1 MEKESKRN
9 FNLLLT
15 ASTFSNLADGIAG
28 FAYPWLFSLITRDP
42 LLISIVTVLVNLPR
56 LIFVLYAG
64 VIADKY
70 NRQKILIYTRLGQV
84 FLTAGFVALI
94 YINLENIPKRVQFDE
109 PEFEYKFLIISAA
122 YILAFMFGLLEV
134 TRDNAAQAFLP
145 QIVSKEHLPKANGRL
160 FGIEIV
166 TNNFLGTPIGG
177 FLIGISLITP
187 FLFDT
192 LLMMVSIFF
201 ITNIKGKFERPADYT
216 EQQKNSSEM
225 IKEGV
230 AWLRNNTLLKR
241 LAIYTGVAN
250 FFGSMQF
257 PIMILFAQEL
267 LDLNAV
273 QYSFLAYGSAI
284 GGLIGSQVANKINSV
299 LKESKTLLISVA
311 LFGVGMFMPY
321 ITSNPFVVAGSFG
334 LSSFGS
340 VLWNV
345 QAVSIRQ
352 ALIPDNLLGRV
363 NSVYRLLA
371 LGLNPVGA
379 IFGGAIV
386 KILDSSFSREFA
398 LRFPFLLSGIFMF
411 ILFLTAPKL
420 LSQKLIDKTKNIT
433 MD

>member
-1 MEKESKRN
+1 MKKESNKN

-28 FAYPWLFSLITRDP
+28 FAYPWLFSLLTRDP
-42 LLISIVTVLVNLPR
+42 LLISIVSVLVNLPR

-64 VIADKY
+64 VIADKF

-84 FLTAGFVALI
+84 FLTSIFIILI
-94 YINLENIPKRVQFDE
+94 YINLDNIPKVVQFDE
-109 PEFEYKFLIISAA
+109 PQFDSKFLIISAA
-122 YILAFMFGLLEV
+122 YLLAFMFGLLEV

-145 QIVSKEHLPKANGRL
+145 QIVSKDNLPKANGRL

-166 TNNFLGTPIGG
+166 TNSFLGTPVGG
-177 FLIGISLITP
+177 FLIGFSLITP
-187 FLFDT
+187 FIFDT
-192 LLMMVSIFF
+192 LLMLVSVFF
-201 ITNIKGKFERPADYT
+201 ITGIKGKFERLEGINK
-216 EQQKNSSEM
+216 EQNTSEM

-230 AWLRNNTLLKR
+230 EWLKNNTLLKR
-241 LAIYTGVAN
+241 LAIYTGIAN

-267 LDLNAV
+267 IGLNAI
-273 QYSFLAYGSAI
+273 QYSFLAYGAAI
-284 GGLIGSQVANKINSV
+284 GGLVGSQVANKVNAR
-299 LKESKTLLISVA
+299 LEESKTLLISVA
-311 LFGVGMFMPY
+311 LFGIGMFAPY
-321 ITSNPFVVAGSFG
+321 VTTNPFIVAGSFG

-371 LGLNPVGA
+371 LGLNPIGA

-420 LSQKLIDKTKNIT
+420 LSQKLIDKTKNIPI
-433 MD
+433 D

>member
-1 MEKESKRN
+1 MKKESNRN

-28 FAYPWLFSLITRDP
+28 FAYPWLFSLLTRDP
-42 LLISIVTVLVNLPR
+42 LLISIVSVLVNLPR

-64 VIADKY
+64 VIADKF

-84 FLTAGFVALI
+84 FLTSMFILLI
-94 YINLENIPKRVQFDE
+94 FINLDSIPKAVQFNE
-109 PEFEYKFLIISAA
+109 PQFESKFLIISTA
-122 YILAFMFGLLEV
+122 YLLAFMFGLLEV

-145 QIVSKEHLPKANGRL
+145 QIVSKDNLPKANGRL

-166 TNNFLGTPIGG
+166 TNNFLGTPVGG
-177 FLIGISLITP
+177 FLIGLSLITP
-187 FLFDT
+187 FIFDT
-192 LLMMVSIFF
+192 LLMLASVFF
-201 ITNIKGKFERPADYT
+201 IIGIKGKFERP
-216 EQQKNSSEM
+216 EKNSKEQNTSEM

-230 AWLRNNTLLKR
+230 NWLKNNTLLKR

-267 LDLNAV
+267 IGLSAI
-273 QYSFLAYGSAI
+273 QYSFLAYGAAI
-284 GGLIGSQVANKINSV
+284 GGLVGSQLANKVNARFE
-299 LKESKTLLISVA
+299 ESKTLLISVA
-311 LFGVGMFMPY
+311 LFGIGMFAPY
-321 ITSNPFVVAGSFG
+321 VTSNPFVIAGSFG

-352 ALIPDNLLGRV
+352 SLIPDNLLGRV

-371 LGLNPVGA
+371 LGLNPIGA
-379 IFGGAIV
+379 LFGGALV
-386 KILDSSFSREFA
+386 KILNNSFSREFA
-398 LRFPFLLSGIFMF
+398 LRFPFLLGGIFML
-411 ILFLTAPKL
+411 ILFLSAPRL
-420 LSQKLIDKTKNIT
+420 LSQKLINETKNNTI
-433 MD
+433 D

>member
-1 MEKESKRN
+1 MKKESHKN

-28 FAYPWLFSLITRDP
+28 FAYPWLFSLLTRDP
-42 LLISIVTVLVNLPR
+42 LLISIVSVLVNLPR

-64 VIADKY
+64 VIADKF

-84 FLTAGFVALI
+84 FLTSIFIVLI
-94 YINLENIPKRVQFDE
+94 YLNLDNIPKEVQFNE
-109 PEFEYKFLIISAA
+109 PQFDSKYLIISAA
-122 YILAFMFGLLEV
+122 YLLAFMFGLLEV

-145 QIVSKEHLPKANGRL
+145 QIVSKDNLPKANGRL

-166 TNNFLGTPIGG
+166 TNNFLGTPVGG
-177 FLIGISLITP
+177 FLIGLSLITP
-187 FLFDT
+187 FTFDT
-192 LLMMVSIFF
+192 LLMLVSVFF
-201 ITNIKGKFERPADYT
+201 ITGIKGKFERPEDINKDQNT
-216 EQQKNSSEM
+216 SEM

-230 AWLRNNTLLKR
+230 EWLKNNTLLKR
-241 LAIYTGVAN
+241 LAIYTGIAN

-267 LDLNAV
+267 IGLNAI
-273 QYSFLAYGSAI
+273 QYSFLAYGAAI
-284 GGLIGSQVANKINSV
+284 GCLVGSQVANKINAK
-299 LKESKTLLISVA
+299 LEESKTLLISVA
-311 LFGVGMFMPY
+311 LFGIGMFAPY
-321 ITSNPFVVAGSFG
+321 LTTDPFIVAGSFG

-371 LGLNPVGA
+371 LGLNPIGA
-379 IFGGAIV
+379 IFGGTIV
-386 KILDSSFSREFA
+386 KILDNSFSREFA
-398 LRFPFLLSGIFMF
+398 LRFPFLLGGIFML
-411 ILFLTAPKL
+411 ILFLSAPRL
-420 LSQKLIDKTKNIT
+420 LSQKLINETKNNTI
-433 MD
+433 D

>member
-1 MEKESKRN
+1 MKKESHKN

-28 FAYPWLFSLITRDP
+28 FAYPWLFSLLTRDP
-42 LLISIVTVLVNLPR
+42 LLISIVSVLVNLPR

-64 VIADKY
+64 VIADKF

-84 FLTAGFVALI
+84 FLTSIFIVLI
-94 YINLENIPKRVQFDE
+94 YLNLDKIPKEVQFNE
-109 PEFEYKFLIISAA
+109 PQFDSKFLIISAA
-122 YILAFMFGLLEV
+122 YLLAFMFGLLEV

-145 QIVSKEHLPKANGRL
+145 QIVSKNDLPKANGRL

-166 TNNFLGTPIGG
+166 TNNFLGTPVGG
-177 FLIGISLITP
+177 FLIGLSLITP
-187 FLFDT
+187 FIFDT
-192 LLMMVSIFF
+192 LLMLVSVFF
-201 ITNIKGKFERPADYT
+201 ITGIKGKFERPEDINKDQNT
-216 EQQKNSSEM
+216 SEM

-230 AWLRNNTLLKR
+230 EWLKNNTLLKR
-241 LAIYTGVAN
+241 LAIYTGIAN

-267 LDLNAV
+267 IGLNAI
-273 QYSFLAYGSAI
+273 QYSFLAYGAAI
-284 GGLIGSQVANKINSV
+284 GGLVGSQVANKINAK
-299 LKESKTLLISVA
+299 LEESKTLLISVA
-311 LFGVGMFMPY
+311 LFGIGMFAPY
-321 ITSNPFVVAGSFG
+321 LTTNPFIVAGSFG

-371 LGLNPVGA
+371 LGLNPIGA

-420 LSQKLIDKTKNIT
+420 LSQKLIDKTKNIPI
-433 MD
+433 D

>member
-1 MEKESKRN
+1 MKKESNKN

-28 FAYPWLFSLITRDP
+28 FAYPWLFSLLTRDP
-42 LLISIVTVLVNLPR
+42 LLISIVSVLVNLPR

-64 VIADKY
+64 VIADKF

-84 FLTAGFVALI
+84 FLTSLFVLLI
-94 YINLENIPKRVQFDE
+94 YINLENIPKAVQFNE
-109 PEFEYKFLIISAA
+109 PQFESKFLIISTA
-122 YILAFMFGLLEV
+122 YLLAFMFGLLEV

-145 QIVSKEHLPKANGRL
+145 QIVSKDHLPKANGRL

-166 TNNFLGTPIGG
+166 TNNFLGTPVGG
-177 FLIGISLITP
+177 FLIGLSLITP
-187 FLFDT
+187 FIFDT
-192 LLMMVSIFF
+192 LLMLASVFF
-201 ITNIKGKFERPADYT
+201 IIGIKGKFERP
-216 EQQKNSSEM
+216 EKNSKEQNTSEM

-230 AWLRNNTLLKR
+230 NWLKNNTLLKR

-267 LDLNAV
+267 IGLNAI
-273 QYSFLAYGSAI
+273 QYSFLAYGAAI
-284 GGLIGSQVANKINSV
+284 GGLVGSQLANKVNARFE
-299 LKESKTLLISVA
+299 ESKTLLISVA
-311 LFGVGMFMPY
+311 LFGIGMFVPY
-321 ITSNPFVVAGSFG
+321 VTSNPFVIAGSFG

-352 ALIPDNLLGRV
+352 SLIPDNLLGRV

-371 LGLNPVGA
+371 LGLNPIGA
-379 IFGGAIV
+379 LFGGVLV
-386 KILDSSFSREFA
+386 KILNNSFSREFA
-398 LRFPFLLSGIFMF
+398 LRFPFLLGGIFML
-411 ILFLTAPKL
+411 ILFLSAPRL
-420 LSQKLIDKTKNIT
+420 LSQKLINETKNNTI
-433 MD
+433 D

>member
-1 MEKESKRN
+1 MKKESHKN

-28 FAYPWLFSLITRDP
+28 FAYPWLFSLLTRDP
-42 LLISIVTVLVNLPR
+42 LLISIVSVLVNLPR

-64 VIADKY
+64 VIADKF

-84 FLTAGFVALI
+84 FLTSIFIVLI
-94 YINLENIPKRVQFDE
+94 YLNLDNIPKEVQFNE
-109 PEFEYKFLIISAA
+109 PQFESKFLIISAA
-122 YILAFMFGLLEV
+122 YLLAFMFGLLEV

-145 QIVSKEHLPKANGRL
+145 QIVSKDNLPKANGRL

-166 TNNFLGTPIGG
+166 TNNFLGTPVGG
-177 FLIGISLITP
+177 FLIGLSLITP
-187 FLFDT
+187 FIFDT
-192 LLMMVSIFF
+192 LLMLVSVFF
-201 ITNIKGKFERPADYT
+201 ITGIKGKFERPEDINKDQNT
-216 EQQKNSSEM
+216 SEM

-230 AWLRNNTLLKR
+230 EWLKNNTLLKR
-241 LAIYTGVAN
+241 LAIYTGIAN

-267 LDLNAV
+267 IGLNAI
-273 QYSFLAYGSAI
+273 QYSFLAYGAAI
-284 GGLIGSQVANKINSV
+284 GGLVGSQVANKINAK
-299 LKESKTLLISVA
+299 LEESKTLLISVA
-311 LFGVGMFMPY
+311 LFGIGMFAPY
-321 ITSNPFVVAGSFG
+321 VTTNPFIVAGSFG

-371 LGLNPVGA
+371 LGLNPIGA
-379 IFGGAIV
+379 IFGGTIV
-386 KILDSSFSREFA
+386 KILDNSFSREFA
-398 LRFPFLLSGIFMF
+398 LRFPFLLGGIFML
-411 ILFLTAPKL
+411 ILFLSAPRL
-420 LSQKLIDKTKNIT
+420 LSQKLINETKNNTI
-433 MD
+433 D

>member
-1 MEKESKRN
+1 MKKESHKN

-28 FAYPWLFSLITRDP
+28 FAYPWLFSLLTRDP
-42 LLISIVTVLVNLPR
+42 LLISIVSVLVNLPR

-64 VIADKY
+64 VIADKF

-84 FLTAGFVALI
+84 FLTSIFIILI
-94 YINLENIPKRVQFDE
+94 YINLDNIPKVVQFDE
-109 PEFEYKFLIISAA
+109 PQFDSKFLIISAA
-122 YILAFMFGLLEV
+122 YLLAFMFGLLEV

-145 QIVSKEHLPKANGRL
+145 QIVSKDNLPKANGRL

-166 TNNFLGTPIGG
+166 TNNFLGTPVGG
-177 FLIGISLITP
+177 FLIGLSLITP
-187 FLFDT
+187 FIFDT
-192 LLMMVSIFF
+192 LLMLVSVFF
-201 ITNIKGKFERPADYT
+201 ITGIKGKFERVENINKDQNT
-216 EQQKNSSEM
+216 SEM

-230 AWLRNNTLLKR
+230 EWLKNNTLLKR
-241 LAIYTGVAN
+241 LAIYTGIAN

-267 LDLNAV
+267 IGLNAI
-273 QYSFLAYGSAI
+273 QYSFLAYGAAI
-284 GGLIGSQVANKINSV
+284 GGLVGSQVANKINAK
-299 LKESKTLLISVA
+299 LEESKTLLISVA
-311 LFGVGMFMPY
+311 LFGIGMFAPY
-321 ITSNPFVVAGSFG
+321 VTTNPFIVAGSFG

-371 LGLNPVGA
+371 LGLNPIGA

-398 LRFPFLLSGIFMF
+398 LRFPFLLGGIFMF
-411 ILFLTAPKL
+411 ILFLSAPRL
-420 LSQKLIDKTKNIT
+420 LSQKLINETKNNTI
-433 MD
+433 D

>member
-1 MEKESKRN
+1 MKKESNKN

-28 FAYPWLFSLITRDP
+28 FAYPWLFSLLTRDP
-42 LLISIVTVLVNLPR
+42 LLISIVSVLVNLPR

-64 VIADKY
+64 VIADKF
-70 NRQKILIYTRLGQV
+70 NRQKILVYTRLGQV
-84 FLTAGFVALI
+84 FLTSIFIVLI
-94 YINLENIPKRVQFDE
+94 YINLDNIPKVVQFDE
-109 PEFEYKFLIISAA
+109 PQFESKFLIISAA
-122 YILAFMFGLLEV
+122 YLLAFMFGLLEV

-145 QIVSKEHLPKANGRL
+145 QIVSKENLPKANGRL

-166 TNNFLGTPIGG
+166 TNSFLGTPVGG
-177 FLIGISLITP
+177 FLIGFSLITP
-187 FLFDT
+187 FIFDT
-192 LLMMVSIFF
+192 LLMLVSVFF
-201 ITNIKGKFERPADYT
+201 ITGIKGKFERT
-216 EQQKNSSEM
+216 EGINKEQNTSEM

-230 AWLRNNTLLKR
+230 EWLKNNTLLKR
-241 LAIYTGVAN
+241 LAIYTGIAN

-267 LDLNAV
+267 IGLNAI
-273 QYSFLAYGSAI
+273 QYSFLAYGAAI
-284 GGLIGSQVANKINSV
+284 GGLVGSQVANKVNV
-299 LKESKTLLISVA
+299 RLEESKTLLISVA
-311 LFGVGMFMPY
+311 LFGIGMFAPY
-321 ITSNPFVVAGSFG
+321 VTSNPFIVAGSFG

-371 LGLNPVGA
+371 LGLNPIGA

-386 KILDSSFSREFA
+386 KILDNSFSREFA
-398 LRFPFLLSGIFMF
+398 LRFPFLLGGIFML
-411 ILFLTAPKL
+411 ILFLSAPRL
-420 LSQKLIDKTKNIT
+420 LSQKLINETKNNSI
-433 MD
+433 D

>member
-1 MEKESKRN
+1 MKKESHKN

-28 FAYPWLFSLITRDP
+28 FAYPWLFSLLTRDP
-42 LLISIVTVLVNLPR
+42 LLISIVSVLVNLPR

-64 VIADKY
+64 VIADKF

-84 FLTAGFVALI
+84 FLTSIFIVLI
-94 YINLENIPKRVQFDE
+94 YLNLDNIPKEVQFNE
-109 PEFEYKFLIISAA
+109 PQFDSKYLIISAA
-122 YILAFMFGLLEV
+122 YLLAFMFGLLEV

-145 QIVSKEHLPKANGRL
+145 QIVSKDNLPKANGRL

-166 TNNFLGTPIGG
+166 TNNFLGTPVGG
-177 FLIGISLITP
+177 FLIGLSLITP
-187 FLFDT
+187 FIFDT
-192 LLMMVSIFF
+192 LLLLVSVFF
-201 ITNIKGKFERPADYT
+201 ITGIKGKFERPEDINKDQNT
-216 EQQKNSSEM
+216 SEM

-230 AWLRNNTLLKR
+230 EWLKNNTLLKR
-241 LAIYTGVAN
+241 LAIYTGIAN

-267 LDLNAV
+267 IGLNAI
-273 QYSFLAYGSAI
+273 QYSFLAYGAAI
-284 GGLIGSQVANKINSV
+284 GGLVGSQVANKINAK
-299 LKESKTLLISVA
+299 LEESKTLLISVA
-311 LFGVGMFMPY
+311 LFGIGMFAPY
-321 ITSNPFVVAGSFG
+321 LTTDPFIVAGSFG

-371 LGLNPVGA
+371 LGLNPIGA
-379 IFGGAIV
+379 IFGGTIV
-386 KILDSSFSREFA
+386 KILDNSFSREFA
-398 LRFPFLLSGIFMF
+398 LRFPFLLGGIFML
-411 ILFLTAPKL
+411 ILFLSAPRL
-420 LSQKLIDKTKNIT
+420 LSQKLINETKNNTI
-433 MD
+433 D

>member
-1 MEKESKRN
+1 MKKESHKN

-28 FAYPWLFSLITRDP
+28 FAYPWLFSLLTRDP
-42 LLISIVTVLVNLPR
+42 LLISIVSVLVNLPR

-64 VIADKY
+64 VIADKF
-70 NRQKILIYTRLGQV
+70 NRQKILIFTRLGQV
-84 FLTAGFVALI
+84 FLTSIFIVLI
-94 YINLENIPKRVQFDE
+94 YLNLDNIPKEVQFNE
-109 PEFEYKFLIISAA
+109 PQFESKFLIISAA
-122 YILAFMFGLLEV
+122 YLLAFMFGLLEV

-145 QIVSKEHLPKANGRL
+145 QIVSKDNLPKANGRL

-166 TNNFLGTPIGG
+166 TNNFLGTPVGG
-177 FLIGISLITP
+177 FLIGLSLITP
-187 FLFDT
+187 FIFDT
-192 LLMMVSIFF
+192 LLMLVSVFF
-201 ITNIKGKFERPADYT
+201 ITGIKGKFERPEDINKDQNT
-216 EQQKNSSEM
+216 SEM

-230 AWLRNNTLLKR
+230 EWLKNNTLLKR
-241 LAIYTGVAN
+241 LAIYTGIAN

-267 LDLNAV
+267 IGLNAI
-273 QYSFLAYGSAI
+273 QYSFLAYGAAI
-284 GGLIGSQVANKINSV
+284 GGLVGSQVANKINAR
-299 LKESKTLLISVA
+299 LEESRTLLISVA
-311 LFGVGMFMPY
+311 LFGIGMFAPY
-321 ITSNPFVVAGSFG
+321 LTTNPFIVAGSFG

-371 LGLNPVGA
+371 LGLNPIGA

-386 KILDSSFSREFA
+386 KILDNSFSREFA
-398 LRFPFLLSGIFMF
+398 LRFPFLLGGIFML
-411 ILFLTAPKL
+411 ILFLSAPRL
-420 LSQKLIDKTKNIT
+420 LSQKLINETKNNTI
-433 MD
+433 D

>member
-1 MEKESKRN
+1 MKKESNKN

-28 FAYPWLFSLITRDP
+28 FAYPWLFSLLTRDP
-42 LLISIVTVLVNLPR
+42 LLISIVSVLVNLPR
-56 LIFVLYAG
+56 LIFDLYAG

-84 FLTAGFVALI
+84 FLTSIFIILI
-94 YINLENIPKRVQFDE
+94 YINLDNIPKVVQFDE
-109 PEFEYKFLIISAA
+109 PQFDSKFLIISAA
-122 YILAFMFGLLEV
+122 YLLAFMFGLLEV

-145 QIVSKEHLPKANGRL
+145 QIVSKDNLPKANGRL

-166 TNNFLGTPIGG
+166 TNSFLGTPVGG
-177 FLIGISLITP
+177 FLIGFSLITP
-187 FLFDT
+187 FIFDT
-192 LLMMVSIFF
+192 LLMLVSVFF
-201 ITNIKGKFERPADYT
+201 ITGIKGKFERPEVINK
-216 EQQKNSSEM
+216 EQNTSEM

-230 AWLRNNTLLKR
+230 EWLKNNTLLKR
-241 LAIYTGVAN
+241 LAIYTGIAN

-267 LDLNAV
+267 IGLNAI
-273 QYSFLAYGSAI
+273 QYSFLAYGAAI
-284 GGLIGSQVANKINSV
+284 GGLVGSQVANKVNAR
-299 LKESKTLLISVA
+299 LEESKTLLISVA
-311 LFGVGMFMPY
+311 LFGIGMFAPY
-321 ITSNPFVVAGSFG
+321 VTTNPFIVAGSFG

-371 LGLNPVGA
+371 LGLNPIGA

-420 LSQKLIDKTKNIT
+420 LSQKLIDKTKNIPI
-433 MD
+433 D

>member
-1 MEKESKRN
+1 MKKESHKN

-28 FAYPWLFSLITRDP
+28 FAYPWLFSLLTRDP
-42 LLISIVTVLVNLPR
+42 LLISIVSVLVNLPR

-64 VIADKY
+64 VIADKF
-70 NRQKILIYTRLGQV
+70 NRQKILIFTRLGQV
-84 FLTAGFVALI
+84 FLTSIFIVLI
-94 YINLENIPKRVQFDE
+94 YLNLDNIPKEVQFNE
-109 PEFEYKFLIISAA
+109 PQFESKFLIISAA
-122 YILAFMFGLLEV
+122 YLLAFMFGLLEV

-145 QIVSKEHLPKANGRL
+145 QIVSKDNLPKANGRL

-166 TNNFLGTPIGG
+166 TNNFLGTPVGG
-177 FLIGISLITP
+177 FLIGLSLITP
-187 FLFDT
+187 FIFDT
-192 LLMMVSIFF
+192 LLMLVSVFF
-201 ITNIKGKFERPADYT
+201 ITGIKGKFERPEDINKDQNT
-216 EQQKNSSEM
+216 SEM

-230 AWLRNNTLLKR
+230 EWLKNNTLLKR
-241 LAIYTGVAN
+241 LAIYTGIAN

-267 LDLNAV
+267 IGLNAI
-273 QYSFLAYGSAI
+273 QYSFLAYGAAI
-284 GGLIGSQVANKINSV
+284 GGLVGSQVANKINAK
-299 LKESKTLLISVA
+299 LEESKTLLISVA
-311 LFGVGMFMPY
+311 LFGIGMFAPY
-321 ITSNPFVVAGSFG
+321 LTTNPFVVAGSFG

-371 LGLNPVGA
+371 LGLNPIGA

-386 KILDSSFSREFA
+386 KILDNSFSREFA
-398 LRFPFLLSGIFMF
+398 LRFPFLLGGIFML
-411 ILFLTAPKL
+411 ILFLSAPRL
-420 LSQKLIDKTKNIT
+420 LSQKLINETKNNTI
-433 MD
+433 D

>member
-1 MEKESKRN
+1 MKKESNKN

-28 FAYPWLFSLITRDP
+28 FAYPWLFSLLTRDP
-42 LLISIVTVLVNLPR
+42 LLISIVSVLVNLPR

-64 VIADKY
+64 VIADKF

-84 FLTAGFVALI
+84 FLTAIFIILI
-94 YINLENIPKRVQFDE
+94 YINLDNIPKVVQFDE
-109 PEFEYKFLIISAA
+109 PQFDSKFLIISAA
-122 YILAFMFGLLEV
+122 YLLAFMFGLLEV

-145 QIVSKEHLPKANGRL
+145 QIVSKDNLPKANGRL

-166 TNNFLGTPIGG
+166 TNSFLGTPVGG
-177 FLIGISLITP
+177 FLIGFSLITP
-187 FLFDT
+187 FIFDT
-192 LLMMVSIFF
+192 LLMLVSVFF
-201 ITNIKGKFERPADYT
+201 ITGIKGKFERLEGINK
-216 EQQKNSSEM
+216 EQNTSEM

-230 AWLRNNTLLKR
+230 QWLKNNTLLKR
-241 LAIYTGVAN
+241 LAIYTGIAN

-267 LDLNAV
+267 IGLNAI
-273 QYSFLAYGSAI
+273 QYSFLAYGAAI
-284 GGLIGSQVANKINSV
+284 GGLVGSQVANKVNAR
-299 LKESKTLLISVA
+299 LEESKTLLISVA
-311 LFGVGMFMPY
+311 LFGIGMFAPY
-321 ITSNPFVVAGSFG
+321 VTTNPFIVAGSFG

-371 LGLNPVGA
+371 LGLNPIGA

-420 LSQKLIDKTKNIT
+420 LSQKLIDKTKNIPI
-433 MD
+433 D

>member
-1 MEKESKRN
+1 MKKESHKN

-28 FAYPWLFSLITRDP
+28 FAYPWLFSLLTRDP
-42 LLISIVTVLVNLPR
+42 LLISIVSVLVNLPR

-64 VIADKY
+64 VIADKF

-84 FLTAGFVALI
+84 FLTSIFIVLI
-94 YINLENIPKRVQFDE
+94 YLNLDNIPKEVQFNE
-109 PEFEYKFLIISAA
+109 PQFDSKFLIISAA
-122 YILAFMFGLLEV
+122 YLLAFMFGLLEV

-145 QIVSKEHLPKANGRL
+145 QIVSKDNLPKANGRL

-166 TNNFLGTPIGG
+166 TNNFLGTPVGG
-177 FLIGISLITP
+177 FLIGLSLITP
-187 FLFDT
+187 FIFDT
-192 LLMMVSIFF
+192 LLMLVSVFF
-201 ITNIKGKFERPADYT
+201 ITGIKGKFERPEDINKDQNT
-216 EQQKNSSEM
+216 SEM

-230 AWLRNNTLLKR
+230 EWLKNNTLLKR
-241 LAIYTGVAN
+241 LAIYTGIAN

-267 LDLNAV
+267 IGLNAI
-273 QYSFLAYGSAI
+273 QYSFLAYGAAI
-284 GGLIGSQVANKINSV
+284 GGLVGSQAANKINAK
-299 LKESKTLLISVA
+299 LEESKTLLISVA
-311 LFGVGMFMPY
+311 LFGIGMFAPY
-321 ITSNPFVVAGSFG
+321 VTTNPFIVAGSFG

-371 LGLNPVGA
+371 LGLNPIGA

-386 KILDSSFSREFA
+386 KILDNSFSREFA
-398 LRFPFLLSGIFMF
+398 LRFPFLLGGIFML
-411 ILFLTAPKL
+411 ILFLSAPRL
-420 LSQKLIDKTKNIT
+420 LSQKLINETKNNTI
-433 MD
+433 D

>member
-1 MEKESKRN
+1 MKKESNKN

-28 FAYPWLFSLITRDP
+28 FAYPWLFSLLTRDP
-42 LLISIVTVLVNLPR
+42 LLISIVSVLVNLPR

-64 VIADKY
+64 VIADKF

-84 FLTAGFVALI
+84 FLTSIFIILI
-94 YINLENIPKRVQFDE
+94 YINLDNIPKVVQFDE
-109 PEFEYKFLIISAA
+109 PQFDSKFLIISAA
-122 YILAFMFGLLEV
+122 YLLAFMFGLLEV

-145 QIVSKEHLPKANGRL
+145 QIVSKDNLPKANGRL

-166 TNNFLGTPIGG
+166 TNSFLGTPVGG
-177 FLIGISLITP
+177 FLIGFSLITP
-187 FLFDT
+187 FIFDT
-192 LLMMVSIFF
+192 LLMLVSIFF
-201 ITNIKGKFERPADYT
+201 ITGIKGKFERPEVINK
-216 EQQKNSSEM
+216 EQNTSEM

-230 AWLRNNTLLKR
+230 EWLKNNTLLKR
-241 LAIYTGVAN
+241 LAIYTGIAN

-267 LDLNAV
+267 IGLNAI
-273 QYSFLAYGSAI
+273 QYSFLAYGAAI
-284 GGLIGSQVANKINSV
+284 GGLVGSQVANKVNAR
-299 LKESKTLLISVA
+299 LEESKTLLISVA
-311 LFGVGMFMPY
+311 LFGIGMFAPY
-321 ITSNPFVVAGSFG
+321 VTTNPFIVAGSFG

-371 LGLNPVGA
+371 LGLNPIGA

-420 LSQKLIDKTKNIT
+420 LSQKLIDKTKNIPI
-433 MD
+433 D

>member
-1 MEKESKRN
+1 MKKESHKN

-28 FAYPWLFSLITRDP
+28 FAYPWLFSLLTRDP
-42 LLISIVTVLVNLPR
+42 LLISIVSVLVNLPR

-64 VIADKY
+64 VIADKF

-84 FLTAGFVALI
+84 FLTSIFIVLI
-94 YINLENIPKRVQFDE
+94 YLNLDNIPKEVQFNE
-109 PEFEYKFLIISAA
+109 PQFDSKFLIISAA
-122 YILAFMFGLLEV
+122 YLLAFMFGLLEV

-145 QIVSKEHLPKANGRL
+145 QIVSKDNLPKANGRL

-166 TNNFLGTPIGG
+166 TNNFLGTPVGG
-177 FLIGISLITP
+177 FLIGLSLITP
-187 FLFDT
+187 FIFDT
-192 LLMMVSIFF
+192 LLLLVSVFF
-201 ITNIKGKFERPADYT
+201 ITGIKGKFERPEDINKDQNT
-216 EQQKNSSEM
+216 SEM

-230 AWLRNNTLLKR
+230 EWLKNNTLLKR
-241 LAIYTGVAN
+241 LAIYTGIAN

-267 LDLNAV
+267 IGLNAI
-273 QYSFLAYGSAI
+273 QYSFLAYGAAI
-284 GGLIGSQVANKINSV
+284 GGLVGSQVANKINAK
-299 LKESKTLLISVA
+299 LEESKTLLISVA
-311 LFGVGMFMPY
+311 LFGIGMFAPY
-321 ITSNPFVVAGSFG
+321 LTTNPFIVAGSFG

-371 LGLNPVGA
+371 LGLNPIGA

-386 KILDSSFSREFA
+386 KILDNSFSREFA
-398 LRFPFLLSGIFMF
+398 LRFPFLLGGIFML
-411 ILFLTAPKL
+411 ILFLSAPRL
-420 LSQKLIDKTKNIT
+420 LSQKLINETKNNTI
-433 MD
+433 D

>member
-1 MEKESKRN
+1 MKKESNKN

-28 FAYPWLFSLITRDP
+28 FAYPWLFSLLTRDP
-42 LLISIVTVLVNLPR
+42 LLISIVSVLVNLPR

-64 VIADKY
+64 VIADKF
-70 NRQKILIYTRLGQV
+70 NRQKILIFTRLGQV
-84 FLTAGFVALI
+84 FLTSIFIVLI
-94 YINLENIPKRVQFDE
+94 YLNLGNIPKEVQFNE
-109 PEFEYKFLIISAA
+109 PQFESKFLIISAA
-122 YILAFMFGLLEV
+122 YLLAFMFGLLEV

-145 QIVSKEHLPKANGRL
+145 QIVSKDNLPKANGRL

-166 TNNFLGTPIGG
+166 TNNFLGTPVGG
-177 FLIGISLITP
+177 FLIGLSLITP
-187 FLFDT
+187 FIFDT
-192 LLMMVSIFF
+192 LLMLVSVFF
-201 ITNIKGKFERPADYT
+201 ITGIKGKFERVENINKD
-216 EQQKNSSEM
+216 QKTSEM

-230 AWLRNNTLLKR
+230 EWLKNNTLLKR
-241 LAIYTGVAN
+241 LAIYTGIAN

-267 LDLNAV
+267 IGLNAI
-273 QYSFLAYGSAI
+273 QYSFLAYGAAI
-284 GGLIGSQVANKINSV
+284 GGLVGSQVANKINAR
-299 LKESKTLLISVA
+299 LEESRTLLISVA
-311 LFGVGMFMPY
+311 LFGIGMFAPY
-321 ITSNPFVVAGSFG
+321 LTTNPFVVAGSFG

-371 LGLNPVGA
+371 LGLNPIGA

-386 KILDSSFSREFA
+386 KILDNSFSREFA
-398 LRFPFLLSGIFMF
+398 LRFPFLLGGIFML
-411 ILFLTAPKL
+411 ILFLSAPRL
-420 LSQKLIDKTKNIT
+420 LSQKLINETKNNTI
-433 MD
+433 D

>member
-1 MEKESKRN
+1 MKKESHKN

-28 FAYPWLFSLITRDP
+28 FAYPWLFSLLTRDP
-42 LLISIVTVLVNLPR
+42 LLISIVSVLVNLPR

-64 VIADKY
+64 VIADKF

-84 FLTAGFVALI
+84 FLTSIFIILI
-94 YINLENIPKRVQFDE
+94 YINLDNIPKVVQFNE
-109 PEFEYKFLIISAA
+109 PQFESKFLIISAA
-122 YILAFMFGLLEV
+122 YLLAFMFGLLEV

-145 QIVSKEHLPKANGRL
+145 QIVSKDSLPKANGRL

-166 TNNFLGTPIGG
+166 TNNFLGTPVGG
-177 FLIGISLITP
+177 FLIGLSLITP
-187 FLFDT
+187 FIFDT
-192 LLMMVSIFF
+192 LLMLVSVFF
-201 ITNIKGKFERPADYT
+201 ITGIKGKFERPEDINKDQNT
-216 EQQKNSSEM
+216 SEM

-230 AWLRNNTLLKR
+230 EWLKNNTLLKR
-241 LAIYTGVAN
+241 LAIYTGIAN

-267 LDLNAV
+267 IGLNAI
-273 QYSFLAYGSAI
+273 QYSFLAYGAAI
-284 GGLIGSQVANKINSV
+284 GGLVGSQVANKINAK
-299 LKESKTLLISVA
+299 LEESKTLLISVA
-311 LFGVGMFMPY
+311 LFGIGMFAPY
-321 ITSNPFVVAGSFG
+321 VTTNPFIVAGSFG

-371 LGLNPVGA
+371 LGLNPIGA

-386 KILDSSFSREFA
+386 KILDNSFSREFA
-398 LRFPFLLSGIFMF
+398 LRFPFLLGGIFML
-411 ILFLTAPKL
+411 ILFLSAPRL
-420 LSQKLIDKTKNIT
+420 LSQKLINETKNNTI
-433 MD
+433 D